1 MCGEDGREGGGRWGG
16 GGVLGE
22 SGSNVKG
29 RRDTKQGQV
38 SQKGPN
44 TVLT

>member
-1 MCGEDGREGGGRWGG
+1 MGGRGEGGGGG